1 MGDVR
6 LIGGRGG
13 NCTNKS
19 VETPINVNTGGRAAV
34 MLKQTLEAGVK
45 VMVVSL
51 RAGV

>member
-19 VETPINVNTGGRAAV
+19 VETPINGNTGGRAAV
-34 MLKQTLEAGVK
+34 MLTQTLEAGERVA
-45 VMVVSL
+45 VVPL
-51 RAGV
+51 RVGV